1 MTGTPDPELIARARN
16 PERGPD
22 GRLLSLRDAV
32 EISIFRPAAS
42 AARGDHRAELLR
54 RRDAAVA
61 DLGAADQEL
70 AALVLRRRALVDR
83 IRDCNLAITGT
94 GEKRDHV
101 TGETLQVLGNWVR
114 RIPFDDVQPVPP
126 GGRTP
131 TVVSGARLRVLV
143 IDLLDA
149 VGAPMSPPEIERL
162 LRLQGVVPAGRPS
175 QTIANAL
182 RPAVRDGRVTVVE
195 RGWYEAS

>member
-1 MTGTPDPELIARARN
+1 L
-16 PERGPD
+16 
-22 GRLLSLRDAV
+22 
-32 EISIFRPAAS
+32 
-42 AARGDHRAELLR
+42 
-54 RRDAAVA
+54 
-61 DLGAADQEL
+61 
-70 AALVLRRRALVDR
+70 
-83 IRDCNLAITGT
+83 
-94 GEKRDHV
+94 
-101 TGETLQVLGNWVR
+101 
-114 RIPFDDVQPVPP
+114 PP

-149 VGAPMSPPEIERL
+149 VGAPVSPPEIERL

>member
-1 MTGTPDPELIARARN
+1 MVERIQYEVDGWGGGEL
-16 PERGPD
+16 GFVD
-22 GRLLSLRDAV
+22 GLVAW
-32 EISIFRPAAS
+32 
-42 AARGDHRAELLR
+42 HELPM
-54 RRDAAVA
+54 AVA
-61 DLGAADQEL
+61 ADEGAHP
-70 AALVLRRRALVDR
+70 LVDR

-114 RIPFDDVQPVPP
+114 RIPFDDVQPLPP

-149 VGAPMSPPEIERL
+149 VGAPVSPPEIERL